1 MKKITTKVEDGF
13 YEVESY
19 GIVCQSPDGDY
30 LEFVMDEYF
39 RKVYDGHLGCTLND
53 GRIYHFLPSS
63 DNVNVKMRFYND
75 NDFRYHYQ
83 IPKKELLNLPHYV
96 ESDGRLFNPFE
107 EVYYFEGKYVWKIDF
122 INKKIVLSE
131 KGNLIDKIA
140 FFDNNCK
147 YKETLDYLK
156 CFFRQF
162 DIII

>member
-39 RKVYDGHLGCTLND
+39 RKVYLDGHLGCTLND
-53 GRIYHFLPSS
+53 GRIYHFMPSS

-107 EVYYFEGKYVWKIDF
+107 EVYYFEGKYVWKID
-122 INKKIVLSE
+122 IKNNKITLS
-131 KGNLIDKIA
+131 KNGNKIA
-140 FFDNNCK
+140 FDDNK
-147 YKETLDYLK
+147 HKKTLEFIKSFLK
-156 CFFRQF
+156 KFG
-162 DIII
+162 INL